1 MIPTGGAL
9 RGACWGLTF
18 YEGNAARKRERER
31 VKCVEYK
38 YKYVQYVYKIK
49 LKGVGIQSTPLFGRA
64 VFHAGGG
71 SQDKWGKE

>member
-1 MIPTGGAL
+1 M
-9 RGACWGLTF
+9 
-18 YEGNAARKRERER
+18 
-31 VKCVEYK
+31 KCVEYK

-71 SQDKWGKE
+71 AHRINGGRNSLIRVQST